1 MGETTILLQ
10 ECENQVW
17 VGSSSPPPPPIDE
30 LVIEKNNPYAGMWIT
45 GPYLD
50 KRTGAYN
57 ITVNSLK
64 YGKTSTTL
72 ARYLVTKAIGR
83 HLIWTRDLDRDD
95 PNYEHEIVI
104 HLDKNSGNN
113 DLANLAIR
121 SAGKGIR
128 SVLSIIA
135 AEVKRAEA
143 ERKVEVSTEEP
154 TASTT
159 ETINITVSAPRNYTI
174 FSLMIKWGH
183 TYRRTLA
190 KLRKSKTRV
199 FESHSVQI
207 FPIAV

>member
-30 LVIEKNNPYAGMWIT
+30 LVIEKTNPYAGMWIT
-45 GPYLD
+45 GPYLN
-50 KRTGAYN
+50 KRTGAYSVS
-57 ITVNSLK
+57 VNSLK
-64 YGKTSTTL
+64 YGRTSTPY

-83 HLIWTRDLDRDD
+83 HLVWTRDLDHND
-95 PNYEHEIVI
+95 PNYVHEIVI
-104 HLDKNSGNN
+104 HLDNNNGNN
-113 DLANLAIR
+113 DLTNLAIR
-121 SAGKGIR
+121 NAGKVTP
-128 SVLSIIA
+128 VLSIIA
-135 AEVKRAEA
+135 LEVKQAEA
-143 ERKVEVSTEEP
+143 EQRTEISTNEP

-159 ETINITVSAPRNYTI
+159 ETVNVTVSAPRNYTI

-199 FESHSVQI
+199 FERNSVQI
-207 FPIAV
+207 FPIVV